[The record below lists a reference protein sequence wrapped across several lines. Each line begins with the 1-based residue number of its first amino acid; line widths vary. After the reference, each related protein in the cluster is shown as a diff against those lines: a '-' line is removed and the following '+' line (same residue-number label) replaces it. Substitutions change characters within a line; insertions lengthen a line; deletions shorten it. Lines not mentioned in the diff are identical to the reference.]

1 LKMGVKEGV
10 PFYKLLQHARGG
22 ISIHKLV
29 INMKADPSA
38 GYKLV
43 RYLADRGFLKLEK
56 NPYHKGEIIV
66 SVTPIWWRGI
76 GELVIR
82 ALRDWEC
89 VMRVLKEDEEKGN
102 AKVALEFMPLFLAG
116 MLYNEF
122 RGDKRGIDLDTIES
136 IGEDVTRRIKKL
148 LVEKYYRESLSF
160 GKSSSSTKST
170 R

>member
-1 LKMGVKEGV
+1 
-10 PFYKLLQHARGG
+10 
-22 ISIHKLV
+22 
-29 INMKADPSA
+29 
-38 GYKLV
+38 
-43 RYLADRGFLKLEK
+43 
-56 NPYHKGEIIV
+56 
-66 SVTPIWWRGI
+66 
-76 GELVIR
+76 
-82 ALRDWEC
+82 
-89 VMRVLKEDEEKGN
+89 MRVLKEDEEKGN